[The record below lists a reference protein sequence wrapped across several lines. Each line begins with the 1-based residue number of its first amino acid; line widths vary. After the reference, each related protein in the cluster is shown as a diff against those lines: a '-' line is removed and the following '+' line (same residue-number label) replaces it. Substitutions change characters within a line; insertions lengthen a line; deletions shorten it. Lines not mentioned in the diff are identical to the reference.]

1 MEETLESLTGITLD
15 QLAEALQND
24 EKMKQIVAII
34 ARKDEVEDRKL
45 NGDFIIEN
53 NYEFNK
59 MLEPQD
65 SSKNKLKFKDIGIF
79 NLFESEIEAFKMSRK
94 INAELKLHH
103 IAKHLNKGWTPDWND
118 TDQEKWKLGYSYGL
132 KDYALLGRTIVVD
145 DGNAVYFRSK
155 EMLPDIISLMGER
168 SLKDYF
174 MIEA

>member
-65 SSKNKLKFKDIGIF
+65 SSKNKL
-79 NLFESEIEAFKMSRK
+79 
-94 INAELKLHH
+94 
-103 IAKHLNKGWTPDWND
+103 
-118 TDQEKWKLGYSYGL
+118 
-132 KDYALLGRTIVVD
+132 
-145 DGNAVYFRSK
+145 
-155 EMLPDIISLMGER
+155 
-168 SLKDYF
+168 
-174 MIEA
+174 